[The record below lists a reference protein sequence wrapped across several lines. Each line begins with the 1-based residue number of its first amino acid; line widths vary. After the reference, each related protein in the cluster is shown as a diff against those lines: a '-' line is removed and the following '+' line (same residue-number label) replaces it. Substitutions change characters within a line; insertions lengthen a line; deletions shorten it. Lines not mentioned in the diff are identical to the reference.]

1 MKRLNAYYLI
11 SIISLAFMFLILMRT
26 LQAIG
31 WFEDDEKK
39 RFAMEFMQ
47 LAGDYEMISVGDIES
62 KIPVDI
68 EARSD
73 EGENWLDLR
82 IQGQL
87 SYGLRVSDF
96 EDDQVLVEIFRADT
110 SGSMNRIEGCEC
122 PIRQD
127 EAGSW
132 EGSTLGEFCSYDVVN
147 DRYLS
152 IRFVGDKAGS
162 SVIIESRAFEEKT
175 LFQKQEYFLK
185 RRTPDE

>member
-31 WFEDDEKK
+31 WFEDDEEK
-39 RFAMEFMQ
+39 RLATEFMK
-47 LAGDYEMISVGDIES
+47 LAGNYEMISVGENES
-62 KIPVDI
+62 KFPVRI
-68 EARSD
+68 EARPGED
-73 EGENWLDLR
+73 ENWLDLL

-96 EDDQVLVEIFRADT
+96 EDDQVLVEIFRVDT
-110 SGSMNRIEGCEC
+110 SGNMTRIEGCEC
-122 PIRQD
+122 PISLD
-127 EAGSW
+127 EVGSW
-132 EGSTLGEFCSYDVVN
+132 EGSTLGEFCSYDAAN

-162 SVIIESRAFEEKT
+162 SVIIESRDFEEKT
-175 LFQKQEYFLK
+175 LFQKIEYFLK
-185 RRTPDE
+185 RRTLDE